1 MKTTKS
7 LSNLIPDIWVSI
19 YVLES
24 SRLSS
29 WQKRYF
35 PQQIDYTIF
44 DVSHSDINAICNYIN
59 VTQDNSAA
67 ALLFER
73 WAKNWKKA
81 TKCAVMQRRNSRVVY
96 QKMIT
101 RIHKKYYSMY
111 VKVNRLKGNIYKR
124 KTPLYIFSKLK
135 IYADNSV
142 VNMHYSSYHT
152 QAHSIT
158 VNKIH
163 GTEQERREP

>member
-29 WQKRYF
+29 WHKRYF
-35 PQQIDYTIF
+35 PRQIDLYTIF

-73 WAKNWKKA
+73 KTEKRQQSSQSCKDEIAELFTKKWNKNTQKILLDVCQSQPLEREYLQEKDTPIYILWNFCMIWKF
-81 TKCAVMQRRNSRVVY
+81 ML
-96 QKMIT
+96 IT
-101 RIHKKYYSMY
+101 ASSICIILHTIL
-111 VKVNRLKGNIYKR
+111 RLI
-124 KTPLYIFSKLK
+124 
-135 IYADNSV
+135 
-142 VNMHYSSYHT
+142 
-152 QAHSIT
+152 Q
-158 VNKIH
+158 
-163 GTEQERREP
+163 

>member
-35 PQQIDYTIF
+35 PRQIDYTIF

-81 TKCAVMQRRNSRVVY
+81 TKFAVMQRRNSRVVY

-101 RIHKKYYSMY
+101 RIHKKYIDVCQSQPLEREYLQEKDTPIYILWNFCMIWKFMLITASSICIILHTIL
-111 VKVNRLKGNIYKR
+111 RLI
-124 KTPLYIFSKLK
+124 
-135 IYADNSV
+135 
-142 VNMHYSSYHT
+142 
-152 QAHSIT
+152 Q
-158 VNKIH
+158 
-163 GTEQERREP
+163 

>member
-35 PQQIDYTIF
+35 PRQIDYTIF
-44 DVSHSDINAICNYIN
+44 DVSHSDIKTICNYIN
-59 VTQDNSAA
+59 VTRDNSAA

-81 TKCAVMQRRNSRVVY
+81 TKFAVMQRRNSRVVY

-124 KTPLYIFSKLK
+124 KTPLYIYSLKLLYDMK
-135 IYADNSV
+135 IYAITA
-142 VNMHYSSYHT
+142 SSICIILHT
-152 QAHSIT
+152 ILRLIQ
-158 VNKIH
+158 
-163 GTEQERREP
+163 

>member
-35 PQQIDYTIF
+35 PRQIDYTIF

-81 TKCAVMQRRNSRVVY
+81 TKFAVMQRRNSRVVY

-124 KTPLYIFSKLK
+124 KTPLYIFSETFVWYGKYML
-135 IYADNSV
+135 ITA
-142 VNMHYSSYHT
+142 SSICIILHT
-152 QAHSIT
+152 ILRLIQ
-158 VNKIH
+158 
-163 GTEQERREP
+163 